1 VVPTFELVGKIR
13 KCDRSNHSYRA
24 MITYPVILFGM
35 PYNMILKLLSPL
47 SKNEILCVTSQMK
60 ATEQYFLVVQFVL

>member
-1 VVPTFELVGKIR
+1 
-13 KCDRSNHSYRA
+13 
-24 MITYPVILFGM
+24 MITFPVILFVM

-47 SKNEILCVTSQMK
+47 SKNEILSVTSQMK